1 MSSRESHPRVDD
13 WLDEDR
19 IEYEVEP
26 PDEDVSRSIVR
37 LKEEAAANALQRA
50 STDDGMYH
58 APPWEAQIAWRFTLR
73 DLFALTAIIAISLTV
88 YRLLGGF
95 CPASVIGGLGIF
107 FWTLIYMERNDP
119 TVGATDW
126 QSVPPA
132 NADPLGD
139 EVNTRPGD
147 RSTQQRWPPLRISY
161 STADLLIA
169 MTVAAVCFALLRLFR
184 PPLAAASLG
193 FLVLAG
199 IVLYWLG
206 ASPPRRAV
214 LAWFILTAMYL
225 VVSAIAV
232 VGQ

>member
-19 IEYEVEP
+19 VEYEVEP
-26 PDEDVSRSIVR
+26 PDEDVSKSIER
-37 LKEEAAANALQRA
+37 HKEEAAANALQRS
-50 STDDGMYH
+50 STDDTWYH
-58 APPWEAQIAWRFTLR
+58 APPWEAKIAWRFTLR
-73 DLFALTAIIAISLTV
+73 DLFAITAIIAISLTV
-88 YRLLGGF
+88 YRLLGGI
-95 CPASVIGGLGIF
+95 CPASVIGGLGVF

-119 TVGATDW
+119 TVGRTDW
-126 QSVPPA
+126 QSAPSA
-132 NADPLGD
+132 HADPLRGD
-139 EVNTRPGD
+139 VNTRSDG
-147 RSTQQRWPPLRISY
+147 RSTQERWPPIKISY

-169 MTVAAVCFALLRLFR
+169 MTVAAVCFSLLRLFQ

-232 VGQ
+232 ISH

>member
-1 MSSRESHPRVDD
+1 M
-13 WLDEDR
+13 
-19 IEYEVEP
+19 
-26 PDEDVSRSIVR
+26 
-37 LKEEAAANALQRA
+37 
-50 STDDGMYH
+50 
-58 APPWEAQIAWRFTLR
+58 AWRFTVR
-73 DLFALTAIIAISLTV
+73 DLFALTAIAAISLTV
-88 YRLLGGF
+88 YRLLGGL

-119 TVGATDW
+119 TVGRTDW
-126 QSVPPA
+126 QSVPA
-132 NADPLGD
+132 GSLDPLSSD
-139 EVNTRPGD
+139 VNTRSDG
-147 RSTQQRWPPLRISY
+147 RSTRDGWPPLKISY

-169 MTVAAVCFALLRLFR
+169 MTVAAVCFSLLRIFP

-214 LAWFILTAMYL
+214 LAWFFLTAMYL

-232 VGQ
+232 ISH